1 MQFEQALTDTVLLR
15 EARVGDAAALAEAH
29 RRNREHLA
37 PWDPERAPSFFEPAG
52 QRAMLTARIAS
63 AAAGEQQPFHLM
75 EGDRVVGTIALNQI
89 VRGPLQKA
97 AVGYWVDRERTGQG
111 LAKAA
116 LAVVVDLAATVLRLH
131 RLEASALPHNAG
143 SRAVLAASGF
153 EQYGTA
159 PGYLRIAGEWREH
172 VLYQRLLD

>member
-29 RRNREHLA
+29 GRNREHLA
-37 PWDPERAPSFFEPAG
+37 PWDPERSPSFFEPAG
-52 QRAMLTARIAS
+52 QRAMLTARLAS

-75 EGDRVVGTIALNQI
+75 EGDRVVGTISLNQI

-116 LAVVVDLAATVLRLH
+116 LAVVVDLAATRLRLH
-131 RLEASALPHNAG
+131 RDRKS
-143 SRAVLAASGF
+143 V
-153 EQYGTA
+153 
-159 PGYLRIAGEWREH
+159 
-172 VLYQRLLD
+172 V